1 MSETTTIY
9 VLHLEGGRYYV
20 GKTDDDINTRL
31 TSHFNGNG
39 AAWTKKYQPLNVVSV
54 EVDKSNFDED
64 RITKELMAIHGID
77 NVRGGTYVQIVLD
90 EGQKKALQ
98 TEIWGAQNK
107 CANCGEH
114 GHYIKD
120 CRAETNEVWMR
131 IGTAEEEEEE
141 EDHIAEAECY
151 RCGRPG
157 HFIAKC
163 YAKTH
168 ANGLDLK
175 LSGKKPDSAS
185 SVKEPS
191 STGKRK
197 AEDAECLRCGRPG
210 HLTADCYARTHASD
224 YPSGPSKAKRETTAM
239 AKKREAEATAL
250 AAAVAVAMAAAQEA
264 ARREAAAAAASKRKA
279 VAVAMAAA
287 QEAARREAEAAAVAA
302 AVAVAMAAAR
312 EAARRE
318 AAAAAA
324 SKRKAVAVAALCLR
338 CGRSGHVIAQCY
350 ARTQA
355 SGSDLKSSTKV
366 PSAAAKREAAA
377 AAVAAVAV
385 AAAVAAVAAA
395 EVAKQKNVPKKP
407 SWNPSWRRK

>member
-279 VAVAMAAA
+279 VAVA
-287 QEAARREAEAAAVAA
+287 
-302 AVAVAMAAAR
+302 
-312 EAARRE
+312 
-318 AAAAAA
+318 
-324 SKRKAVAVAALCLR
+324 ALCLR